1 MSTPIRRLLFLLFF
15 VSGFCGL
22 VYQVVWTRL
31 AFATFGIITPVLSIV
46 ISTFMVGLSVG
57 AWAAG
62 SRVENLVRRTRLSA
76 MFFYSCAEV
85 GIGLGA
91 FVVPKLFEAGGRLLL
106 NLGQSNSAAYLVAS
120 ALILALSLLPWC
132 LFMGATL
139 PLMMAYVREKDPEN
153 QGGFIFLYLANVLG
167 AMTGTILA
175 AFVLVECVGFQHSLW
190 VAAAGNFS
198 IAVIGAFLGWRP
210 QIVPSGPSSPQAMA
224 VPLIQDNSGTY
235 FMLILFC
242 TGFSAMA
249 MEVVWTRLF
258 TPVLKTQVYSFALV
272 VFTYLGATSVGSWWY
287 RRHLRTDAVWSNTSL
302 IAFLVAAAL
311 VPLAAVDW
319 RIVKMEWAGPVQ
331 GLSALIVLASIVPI
345 CGLLGYL
352 TPSLIDG
359 YSGGH
364 PRQAG
369 KAYAIN
375 VFGCILGPLFACY
388 FLLPWLSEKG
398 AVILLCLPFCIF
410 FVLAWKRLRP
420 ALRFGC
426 LVGTIALMLWVLV
439 LSRDFQSYVA
449 KFAHRMEIPRDH
461 VATVIS
467 ADPEPNKVLLVNG
480 MGMTYL
486 TPVTK
491 FMIHLPLAL
500 HEGPV
505 DSALVIC
512 FGMGTTYRSAL
523 SWDID
528 STAVELVPGV
538 TEAFGFYHADADR
551 FVKNPRGHIVIDDG
565 RRYLRRTE
573 KKFDV
578 IVVDPPP
585 PVSAAGSSLLFSK
598 EFCEL
603 ARDHLKPRGILQIW
617 FPDGKAEST
626 NLQTGAIS
634 ERLVWDTRRKR
645 LAAQALAK
653 SMSETFP
660 HVRIFLSAE
669 RSGIHLLAS
678 IEALVMPERK
688 QLAARLPAPAKRD
701 LMEWNSSGDVAAYLG
716 MVAAQEIP
724 LRNILS
730 SDPKI
735 EITDDA
741 PLNEYFLLR
750 QLGILKTQ

>member
-1 MSTPIRRLLFLLFF
+1 MSAPIRRLLFLLFF

-31 AFATFGIITPVLSIV
+31 AFASFGIITPVLSIV
-46 ISTFMVGLSVG
+46 ISTFMAGLSIG

-62 SRVENLVRRTRLSA
+62 RWIGNWVRRTGLSA

-91 FVVPKLFEAGGRLLL
+91 FSVPKLFAIGERLLL
-106 NLGQSNSAAYLVAS
+106 NLGESNSVGYLFAS
-120 ALILALSLLPWC
+120 ALILGISLLPWC

-139 PLMMAYVREKDPEN
+139 PLMMAYVREKEPAN
-153 QGGFIFLYLANVLG
+153 QGGFSFLYLANVLG
-167 AMTGTILA
+167 AMMGTILA
-175 AFVLVECVGFQHSLW
+175 AVVLVECLGFRSTLW

-198 IAVIGAFLGWRP
+198 IAIVGVFLGWCSRN
-210 QIVPSGPSSPQAMA
+210 VPSEALPTKAMDGSMT
-224 VPLIQDNSGTY
+224 QYTSQRY
-235 FMLILFC
+235 FAWILFC

-272 VFTYLGATSVGSWWY
+272 VFTYLGATSLGSWWY
-287 RRHLRTDAVWSNTSL
+287 RRHLRARTVVSNANL
-302 IAFLVAAAL
+302 IVLLVVAAL
-311 VPLAAVDW
+311 LPLAAVDS

-331 GLSALIVLASIVPI
+331 ALSALIVLASIVPI

-352 TPSLIDG
+352 TPSLIDA
-359 YSGGH
+359 YSGGD
-364 PRQAG
+364 PGQAG

-375 VFGCILGPLFACY
+375 VFGCILGPLFAGY
-388 FLLPWLSEKG
+388 FLLPWLSERA
-398 AVILLCLPFCIF
+398 AVILVSLPFCF
-410 FVLAWKRLRP
+410 FVAVAWNRVHAGLRMGSLLGTT
-420 ALRFGC
+420 ALIF
-426 LVGTIALMLWVLV
+426 WVLV
-439 LSRDFQSYVA
+439 LSHDFQTYVG
-449 KFAHRMEIPRDH
+449 KFAHRMEIRRDH

-467 ADPEPNKVLLVNG
+467 ADPPPNKILLVNG

-500 HEGPV
+500 HRGPV

-523 SWDID
+523 AWDID
-528 STAVELVPGV
+528 TTAVELVPGV
-538 TEAFGFYHADADR
+538 VEAFEFYHADADR
-551 FVKNPRGHIVIDDG
+551 FVKYPNGHIIIDDG

-585 PVSAAGSSLLFSK
+585 PVSAAGSSLLFSR
-598 EFCEL
+598 EFCDL
-603 ARDHLKPRGILQIW
+603 AREHLKPHGIVQIW
-617 FPDGKAEST
+617 FPDGTAAST

-634 ERLVWDTRRKR
+634 DTLVWATRRKR
-645 LAAQALAK
+645 LAAQGVARSL
-653 SMSETFP
+653 SEAFP
-660 HVRIFLSAE
+660 YIRIFLSIE

-678 IEALVMPERK
+678 MEPIEIPDRE
-688 QLAARLPAPAKRD
+688 QLAARLPTQARGD
-701 LMEWNSSGDVAAYLG
+701 LMEWNSSGDLTSYFG
-716 MVAAQEIP
+716 TVAAQEIP
-724 LRNILS
+724 LQNVLN

-735 EITDDA
+735 EITDDN

-750 QLGILKTQ
+750 QLRILK

>member
-1 MSTPIRRLLFLLFF
+1 MSAPIRRLLFLLFF

-31 AFATFGIITPVLSIV
+31 AFASFGIITPVLSIV
-46 ISTFMVGLSVG
+46 ISTFMAGLSIG

-62 SRVENLVRRTRLSA
+62 KWIENWAQRSGVSA
-76 MFFYSCAEV
+76 ILFYSGVEV

-91 FVVPKLFEAGGRLLL
+91 FGVPKLFATGERLLL
-106 NLGQSNSAAYLVAS
+106 DLGQSNSVGYLFVS
-120 ALILALSLLPWC
+120 ALILAISLLPWC
-132 LFMGATL
+132 LFMGATF
-139 PLMMAYVREKDPEN
+139 PLMMAYVREKEPTN
-153 QGGFIFLYLANVLG
+153 QGGFSFLYLANVLG
-167 AMTGTILA
+167 AMAGTIVA
-175 AFVLVECVGFQHSLW
+175 ALVLVEWQGFRRTLW

-198 IAVIGAFLGWRP
+198 IAIIGAILGRRSRN
-210 QIVPSGPSSPQAMA
+210 VPSEQLTAKPIDVAPTQA
-224 VPLIQDNSGTY
+224 QSQKY
-235 FMLILFC
+235 FVWVLFC

-287 RRHLRTDAVWSNTSL
+287 RRHLKADAVCGDAKL
-302 IAFLVAAAL
+302 IAFLAAAAL
-311 VPLAAVDW
+311 VPLAAVDS
-319 RIVKMEWAGPVQ
+319 RIVKMEWAGPMQ
-331 GLSALIVLASIVPI
+331 GASALIVLASIVPI

-359 YSGGH
+359 YGGGQ
-364 PRQAG
+364 PGRAG

-388 FLLPWLSEKG
+388 FLLPWLSER
-398 AVILLCLPFCIF
+398 ASVILLSLPFCF
-410 FVLAWKRLRP
+410 FFLLGWKRLSSG
-420 ALRFGC
+420 LRLASVF
-426 LVGTIALMLWVLV
+426 GTIALTFWILV
-439 LSRDFQSYVA
+439 LSHDFQTYVA
-449 KFAHRMEIPRDH
+449 KFAHRMEVRRDH

-467 ADPEPNKVLLVNG
+467 ADPELNKILLVNG

-491 FMIHLPLAL
+491 FMIHLPFAL
-500 HEGPV
+500 HQGPV

-523 SWDID
+523 SWGID

-538 TEAFGFYHADADR
+538 TKAFGFYHGDAER
-551 FVKNPRGHIVIDDG
+551 FVNDPKGHIIIDDG
-565 RRYLRRTE
+565 RRYLRRT
-573 KKFDV
+573 KRKFDA
-578 IVVDPPP
+578 IAVDPPP
-585 PVSAAGSSLLFSK
+585 PVSAAGSSLLFSR

-603 ARDHLKPRGILQIW
+603 AREHLKPRGILQIW
-617 FPDGKAEST
+617 FPDGTAAST
-626 NLQTGAIS
+626 NLQTGAIGDK
-634 ERLVWDTRRKR
+634 LAWATRRKR
-645 LAAQALAK
+645 LAAEGLAK

-678 IEALVMPERK
+678 MEPIEIPDREQM
-688 QLAARLPAPAKRD
+688 AARLPAGAKRD
-701 LMEWNSSGDVAAYLG
+701 LMEWNSSGDVASYLG
-716 MVAAQEIP
+716 MVAEQEIP
-724 LRNILS
+724 LENILNP
-730 SDPKI
+730 DPKI
-735 EITDDA
+735 EITDDR

-750 QLGILKTQ
+750 QSGILK

>member
-1 MSTPIRRLLFLLFF
+1 MSAPIRRLLFLLFF

-31 AFATFGIITPVLSIV
+31 AFASFGIITPVLSVV
-46 ISTFMVGLSVG
+46 ISTFMLGLSVG
-57 AWAAG
+57 AWVAG
-62 SRVENLVRRTRLSA
+62 SSIPSWVRRTGLSA

-85 GIGLGA
+85 GIGLGG
-91 FVVPKLFEAGGRLLL
+91 FGVPKLFATGERLLL
-106 NLGQSNSAAYLVAS
+106 NLGQSNSVGYLLAS
-120 ALILALSLLPWC
+120 ALILCISLLPWC

-139 PLMMAYVREKDPEN
+139 PLMMAFVREKEPAN
-153 QGGFIFLYLANVLG
+153 KSGFSFLYLANVLG
-167 AMTGTILA
+167 AMAGTILA
-175 AFVLVECVGFQHSLW
+175 ALVLVECLGFRRTLW

-198 IAVIGAFLGWRP
+198 IALIGALLGWRSQNASP
-210 QIVPSGPSSPQAMA
+210 EPLAPEAPGVLSPQARSQKYIA
-224 VPLIQDNSGTY
+224 WV
-235 FMLILFC
+235 LFC

-272 VFTYLGATSVGSWWY
+272 VFTYLGATSLGSWWY
-287 RRHLRTDAVWSNTSL
+287 RRHLRRDAVWSSANL
-302 IAFLVAAAL
+302 IAFLAAAAL
-311 VPLAAVDW
+311 LPLAAVDW

-331 GLSALIVLASIVPI
+331 GASALIVLASIVPI

-359 YSGGH
+359 YSGGNPGH
-364 PRQAG
+364 AG

-388 FLLPWLSEKG
+388 FLLPCLSEKA
-398 AVILLCLPFCIF
+398 AVILLSLPFCF
-410 FVLAWKRLRP
+410 FFLLAWRRLGSG
-420 ALRFGC
+420 LR
-426 LVGTIALMLWVLV
+426 LSSVLGTILLTLWVLF
-439 LSRDFQSYVA
+439 LCRDFQTYVS
-449 KFAHRMEIPRDH
+449 KFAQRMEVRRDH

-467 ADPEPNKVLLVNG
+467 ADPEPNKILLVNG

-500 HEGPV
+500 HNGPV
-505 DSALVIC
+505 ESALVIC
-512 FGMGTTYRSAL
+512 FGMGTTFRSAL
-523 SWDID
+523 SWEID
-528 STAVELVPGV
+528 TTAVELVPGV
-538 TEAFGFYHADADR
+538 TEAFGFYHMDADR
-551 FVKNPRGHIVIDDG
+551 FVKDPNGHIIIDDG
-565 RRYLRRTE
+565 RRFLRRTQ
-573 KKFDV
+573 KKFDA

-585 PVSAAGSSLLFSK
+585 PVSAAGSSLLFSR

-603 ARDHLKPRGILQIW
+603 ARDHLKPHGILQIW
-617 FPDGKAEST
+617 FPDGKPAST

-634 ERLVWDTRRKR
+634 DSLVWDTRRKR
-645 LAAQALAK
+645 LAAQATAK
-653 SMSETFP
+653 SISETFP

-678 IEALVMPERK
+678 MEPIEIPGREQLV
-688 QLAARLPAPAKRD
+688 ARLPARVKRD
-701 LMEWNSSGDVAAYLG
+701 LMEWNSSGDVASYLG
-716 MVAAQEIP
+716 MVAEQEVP
-724 LRNILS
+724 LKNILN

-735 EITDDA
+735 EITDDS

-750 QLGILKTQ
+750 QVGILK